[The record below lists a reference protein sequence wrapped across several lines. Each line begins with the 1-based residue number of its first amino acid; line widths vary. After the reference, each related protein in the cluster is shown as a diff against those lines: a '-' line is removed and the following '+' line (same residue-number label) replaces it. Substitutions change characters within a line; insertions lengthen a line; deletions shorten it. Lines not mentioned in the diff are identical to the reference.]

1 VKSEAE
7 HLLHGASTSTEWSQ
21 SQAAHA
27 QQEYAAREAA
37 AAHLAAAEAAVEAA
51 EMAGG
56 GEQVW
61 VREEAALRAKEE
73 AEEAAVA
80 AVAMARGKDE
90 RSSTSGD
97 EKAEGRGVE
106 SDDAEEGSQ
115 PILMSQQHQQ
125 PDGPA
130 SLAQITPNDEKSSM
144 PLVAES
150 SSFVDA
156 ASESPRRSSSNG
168 PLPDSDIEASVH
180 PGNASIPPPAKG
192 GLSAG
197 TSASKRLLKAGGRT
211 AKL

>member
-1 VKSEAE
+1 LEEVKSEAE
-7 HLLHGASTSTEWSQ
+7 HLLHGASTSNEWSQ

-27 QQEYAAREAA
+27 QQEHAAREAA

-51 EMAGG
+51 ERAGG

-73 AEEAAVA
+73 AEEA

-156 ASESPRRSSSNG
+156 ALESPRRSSSNG
-168 PLPDSDIEASVH
+168 RLPDNDIEASVH

>member
-1 VKSEAE
+1 M
-7 HLLHGASTSTEWSQ
+7 HGASTSNEWSQ

-27 QQEYAAREAA
+27 QQEHAAREAA

-80 AVAMARGKDE
+80 MARGKVE

-115 PILMSQQHQQ
+115 PILLSQQHQQ

>member
-1 VKSEAE
+1 MKSEAE

-80 AVAMARGKDE
+80 MARGKVE

-115 PILMSQQHQQ
+115 PILLSQQHQQ

-168 PLPDSDIEASVH
+168 RLPDNDIEASVH
-180 PGNASIPPPAKG
+180 PGNASIPPPATG